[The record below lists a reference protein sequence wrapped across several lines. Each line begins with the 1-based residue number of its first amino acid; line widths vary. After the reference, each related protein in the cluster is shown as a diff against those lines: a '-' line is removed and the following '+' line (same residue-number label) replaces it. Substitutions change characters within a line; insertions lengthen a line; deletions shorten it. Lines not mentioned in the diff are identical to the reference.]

1 MAHKPIKMDKSW
13 SLYSLFSMLLG
24 KSCSIKNV
32 DMGTHNRPR
41 KKHTTLKTFLAFSG
55 NKTNLIL
62 FRILYITL
70 KFQDNLPVRWR
81 LILRAS
87 LALRLC

>member
-55 NKTNLIL
+55 NKINLIL
-62 FRILYITL
+62 FRILFLFNTVSTILLQQLRSREKL
-70 KFQDNLPVRWR
+70 KV
-81 LILRAS
+81 
-87 LALRLC
+87 